1 MRSVADVVVHRLL
14 DAGVRSL
21 FGVPGGGGNL
31 DLIDAAG
38 RAGLPFVLTATE
50 VAGAIA
56 AIAQAEITG
65 APGACLTTIGP
76 GAASVVNGV
85 ACARLE
91 RVPLLVFTDA
101 LSAAD
106 GARFEHQ
113 RLDHE
118 RLLSAVA
125 KASTSLRAA
134 GAEAQMDDAVAL
146 AAAPMPG
153 PVHVDCPGEVLRR
166 PAAEAGTRGY
176 QPARFTGGSIEGAL
190 RAGAAARHPL
200 IIAGLGARR
209 PADADAIRRFCERER
224 VPAMVTYKAK
234 GVVPD
239 DHPWFAGVFTN
250 GAIEQPLLEMSDLI
264 LAIGLDPVELLPR
277 PWRATALT
285 LHLAPWPA
293 GTTHVPFAEELL
305 GEVPDLLAALA
316 PALRGSD
323 WQGDVEPHR
332 ARQRAAVALPAAG
345 FTPSDV
351 VDVCAAACAAQ
362 ARVTVDAGA
371 HMFPAT
377 LRWPV
382 RAPGDLLISN
392 GLSTMG
398 FALPAAIGAALLDRD
413 RPVLAL
419 TGDGGLLMCA
429 GELATAA
436 RQRLRIIVVVFNDAS
451 LSLID
456 IKQRARKLAPAG
468 VALGPVAWADVA
480 RGFGVAAHA
489 ADGPGTLTS
498 ALDAA
503 LRTDGPSLI
512 DVHIDGS
519 RYGDMFA
526 VLRG

>member
-1 MRSVADVVVHRLL
+1 
-14 DAGVRSL
+14 
-21 FGVPGGGGNL
+21 
-31 DLIDAAG
+31 
-38 RAGLPFVLTATE
+38 
-50 VAGAIA
+50 
-56 AIAQAEITG
+56 
-65 APGACLTTIGP
+65 
-76 GAASVVNGV
+76 
-85 ACARLE
+85 
-91 RVPLLVFTDA
+91 
-101 LSAAD
+101 
-106 GARFEHQ
+106 
-113 RLDHE
+113 
-118 RLLSAVA
+118 
-125 KASTSLRAA
+125 
-134 GAEAQMDDAVAL
+134 
-146 AAAPMPG
+146 
-153 PVHVDCPGEVLRR
+153 
-166 PAAEAGTRGY
+166 
-176 QPARFTGGSIEGAL
+176 
-190 RAGAAARHPL
+190 
-200 IIAGLGARR
+200 
-209 PADADAIRRFCERER
+209 
-224 VPAMVTYKAK
+224 
-234 GVVPD
+234 
-239 DHPWFAGVFTN
+239 
-250 GAIEQPLLEMSDLI
+250 
-264 LAIGLDPVELLPR
+264 
-277 PWRATALT
+277 
-285 LHLAPWPA
+285 
-293 GTTHVPFAEELL
+293 
-305 GEVPDLLAALA
+305 VPDLLAALA